1 MLVMPVD
8 LNCYHLVSA
17 VMDPV
22 GRSEYMLDLKV
33 PLNRCDHAH
42 ALSGQP
48 TARNP
53 SADTHNRLAVAWGDS
68 LVAS

>member
-1 MLVMPVD
+1 
-8 LNCYHLVSA
+8 
-17 VMDPV
+17 
-22 GRSEYMLDLKV
+22 MLDLKV